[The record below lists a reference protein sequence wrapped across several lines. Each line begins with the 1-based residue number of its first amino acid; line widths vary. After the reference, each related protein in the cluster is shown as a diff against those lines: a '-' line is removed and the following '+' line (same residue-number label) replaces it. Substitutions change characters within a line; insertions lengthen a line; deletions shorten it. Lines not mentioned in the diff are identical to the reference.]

1 MTDISESPRSGVSG
15 RGARMHSDAN
25 RFMTRSVIA
34 VKSTSRGFTLIEL
47 MIVVAIVAILTMIA
61 YPSYLKYIVRTSR
74 EAAQS
79 QLLELSTTEEKIFLN
94 SNAYTSSVTGAYT
107 GNAAGGL
114 GVTSGNSSDGKYAI
128 SAAAAT
134 NTFTLTAT
142 PVAGT
147 TQVGDGNI
155 TINQSG
161 ARVWGSTTW

>member
-1 MTDISESPRSGVSG
+1 MTDRSAPPRSGASG
-15 RGARMHSDAN
+15 RGTRKYGNAN
-25 RFMTRSVIA
+25 RCMTKSVVA

-47 MIVVAIVAILTMIA
+47 MIVVVIVGVLAMIA

-79 QLLELSTTEEKIFLN
+79 QLLELSTVEEKIFLN
-94 SNAYTSSVTGAYT
+94 SNAYTGSVTGAYT

-114 GVTSGNSSDGKYAI
+114 GVTSGKSNDGKYNI
-128 SAAAAT
+128 NAAAAT
-134 NTFTLTAT
+134 NTFTLTAS
-142 PVAGT
+142 PIGGS
-147 TQVGDGNI
+147 TQAGDGDI

>member
-1 MTDISESPRSGVSG
+1 M
-15 RGARMHSDAN
+15 
-25 RFMTRSVIA
+25 
-34 VKSTSRGFTLIEL
+34 KSTSRGFTLIEL
-47 MIVVAIVAILTMIA
+47 MIVVAIVAILTMLA

>member
-1 MTDISESPRSGVSG
+1 MTDRLAPPRSGASG
-15 RGARMHSDAN
+15 RGARKYGDAN
-25 RFMTRSVIA
+25 RCMTGTSIA

-47 MIVVAIVAILTMIA
+47 MIVVVIVGVLAKIA

-79 QLLELSTTEEKIFLN
+79 QLLELSTVEEKIFLN
-94 SNAYTSSVTGAYT
+94 SSAYTASVTGAYT

-114 GVTSGNSSDGKYAI
+114 GVTSGNSNDGKYAI
-128 SAAAAT
+128 SAAVAT

-142 PVAGT
+142 PIAGT

-155 TINQSG
+155 TIDQSG
-161 ARVWGSTTW
+161 VRVWGSTTW

>member
-1 MTDISESPRSGVSG
+1 MTDISAPPRSGASG

-25 RFMTRSVIA
+25 RFMTRSAIA
-34 VKSTSRGFTLIEL
+34 VKSATRGFTLIEL
-47 MIVVAIVAILTMIA
+47 MIVVAIIAILTMLA

-79 QLLELSTTEEKIFLN
+79 QLLELATTEEKIFLN

-155 TINQSG
+155 TIDQSG

>member
-1 MTDISESPRSGVSG
+1 MIDRSAPPGPGASG
-15 RGARMHSDAN
+15 RGARKYGNAN
-25 RFMTRSVIA
+25 RCMTGSAIA

-47 MIVVAIVAILTMIA
+47 MIVVVIVGVLARIA

-79 QLLELSTTEEKIFLN
+79 HLLELSTVEEKIFLN
-94 SNAYTSSVTGAYT
+94 SSAYTGSVTGAYT
-107 GNAAGGL
+107 GNATGGL
-114 GVTSGNSSDGKYAI
+114 GMTSGKSNDGKYTI

-142 PVAGT
+142 PVAGK

-155 TINQSG
+155 TIDQSG
-161 ARVWGSTTW
+161 VRVWGSSTW